1 MMASISYRYIC
12 LFRSSILVSP
22 VTHQSKLFCVIT
34 YSANLDRISVKQRT
48 TKHIHLRNIAAS
60 NAESTVIL
68 HYCYNERAA

>member
-12 LFRSSILVSP
+12 LFHGSILVSP

-48 TKHIHLRNIAAS
+48 IIYA
-60 NAESTVIL
+60 IL
-68 HYCYNERAA
+68 QLVVQKAL

>member
-12 LFRSSILVSP
+12 LFHGSILVSP

-48 TKHIHLRNIAAS
+48 TKHIHLLSAS
-60 NAESTVIL
+60 NEESTVIL